1 VADLRYEDEPEK
13 IINTFIGLFKIERWV
28 FALKKFKVGK
38 ENHNNM
44 NKKID
49 FVDQTLRDA
58 QQSLWGYT
66 MRTDHM
72 TPVAEM
78 MDKVGYRSIATV
90 GSQAFTVQ
98 VRNLNEDPWE
108 RIRVLSKLITR
119 TPLRGSYQIGSLSSF
134 DLSTPRDIITLWIKR
149 SVANGIKSFWICDY
163 QTDMEK
169 FVYFARIAKAEGA
182 EVVPALMYA
191 SSPAHTNEHWARK
204 TRLLVEAKD
213 YLDRIMIEDASGV
226 ITPEGTRELVS
237 TVQKNCEGLPLEFHS
252 HCNSGLAPLCYLE
265 AIQAGVTTVH
275 TAVAPLANGTSLPA
289 TEAILKNAR
298 RLGYSSDLN
307 EDALATVSD
316 YFRKIAEKEGLP
328 IGVSAEYDLFHFEH
342 QVPGGMMTNLKRQLR
357 EVGMEYRLNEIL
369 EEVVLVRKEFGY
381 PVMATPYSQIV
392 GAQAVE
398 NIVSGERY
406 KQIPDEAI
414 KYVLGYYGE
423 PAAPID
429 QNVMDKVMN
438 SPRAKQFINWKPDGY
453 DKSIEE
459 FRREIGLELSDDEL
473 LLKIL
478 IPGKPVKSGEPKKTA
493 TPPVIKATAPVSAPI
508 EFPTEF
514 TVDVDGE
521 VFDVKISPVWDG
533 AGKAERTIKAERPET
548 AKRPKELPLGAVLCG
563 MAGLILSI
571 EAKVG
576 ARVNTGELVAVIEA
590 MKMRRHVNSPC
601 SGVVKEIWAREGE
614 MVDPED
620 VLMVVE

>member
-1 VADLRYEDEPEK
+1 M
-13 IINTFIGLFKIERWV
+13 NKIE
-28 FALKKFKVGK
+28 
-38 ENHNNM
+38 
-44 NKKID
+44 

-58 QQSLWGYT
+58 QQSLWGFT

-72 TPVAEM
+72 TPIAEM
-78 MDKVGYRSIATV
+78 MDKVGYRAIATV

-149 SVANGIKSFWICDY
+149 SVSNGIKSFWICDY

-169 FVYFARIAKAEGA
+169 FIYFARIAKAEGA
-182 EVVPALMYA
+182 EVVPALMYT
-191 SSPAHTNEHWARK
+191 SSPVHTNEHWARK
-204 TRLLVEAKD
+204 TRLIAEAKD
-213 YLDRIMIEDASGV
+213 CVDRIMIEDASGV
-226 ITPEGTRELVS
+226 ITPEGTREMVA

-265 AIQAGVTTVH
+265 AIQLGVKTVH

-289 TEAILKNAR
+289 AETILRNAR
-298 RLGYSSDLN
+298 RLGYSSDLD
-307 EDALATVSD
+307 EDALAVVSTH
-316 YFRKIAEKEGLP
+316 FRRIAEKEGLP
-328 IGVSAEYDLFHFEH
+328 TGVPAEYNLFHFEH
-342 QVPGGMMTNLKRQLR
+342 QVPGGMMTNLTRQLR
-357 EVGMEYRLNEIL
+357 EVGMEYRLDEIL

-398 NIVSGERY
+398 NVVSGERY
-406 KQIPDEAI
+406 KQIPDEVI

-423 PAAPID
+423 PVVPID
-429 QNVMDKVMN
+429 PKVVDKVMS
-438 SPRAKQFINWKPDGY
+438 SPRTKAFLNWQPEGY
-453 DKSIEE
+453 FKSVEE
-459 FRREIGLELSDDEL
+459 LRRETDPELSDDEL

-478 IPGKPVKSGEPKKTA
+478 IPGKPVKRGELKKTA
-493 TPPVIKATAPVSAPI
+493 TPPAIKATAPVSPPTD
-508 EFPTEF
+508 FPTEF

-521 VFDVKISPVWDG
+521 VFNVKISPVWDG
-533 AGKAERTIKAERPET
+533 AGKTETTVQAETPQTPKT
-548 AKRPKELPLGAVLCG
+548 AQRPKELPSGALFCG

-576 ARVNTGELVAVIEA
+576 ARVNTGDLVAVIEA
-590 MKMRRHVNSPC
+590 MKMRRHINSPR